1 MMDQSEITT
10 FGVIG
15 AGIMGRGIA
24 QIAAQAGMHVVL
36 GDLDGAALKTAH
48 ASIAKLIRR
57 LAEKGRISPP
67 DAEAAIARI
76 STVQLD
82 TAPGYAA
89 FSPCDV
95 VVEAVVE
102 RMDVKHAV
110 LVSLE
115 KTVSDNCIIATN
127 TSSLS
132 VTEFASAARVPE
144 RVAGYHFFNPVP
156 LMKLVE
162 VVAGVLTSPKT
173 ADRLVEVAHKLGH
186 LPVRATDTPGFLVN
200 HAGRAFGPEGLRI
213 LTEGIGD
220 HVDIDRVMTQAA
232 GFRMGPFELFDLIGL
247 DISHAVMESI
257 YHQYHEEPRYRPA
270 AIVAPRCAAGLLGR
284 KTGRGFY
291 IYDDGVKQVP
301 AEMPVPDLKGATR
314 PVWISAR
321 HPDLAASL
329 REFLAAGGA
338 EIDTA
343 VAPGPDSLIFLTP
356 LGEDTTTAALAE
368 GLDPKRA
375 LAVDCLVS
383 LERRLSLMHSPATD
397 PEFLDHARGLL
408 GGGGMAVTVIAD
420 SPGFIAQRILAMIVN
435 IGCDI
440 AQQKIATPSDIDL
453 AVERG
458 LGYPEGPL
466 KLGDRIGPA
475 RILEILDG
483 LHAFYRDPRYRPSPW
498 LIRRARLGLSLHH
511 TGL

>member
-1 MMDQSEITT
+1 MMDQSDSKT

-15 AGIMGRGIA
+15 AGIMGCGIA
-24 QIAAQAGMHVVL
+24 QIAAQAGMQVVL
-36 GDLDGAALKTAH
+36 GDLDGAALEKAH
-48 ASIAKLIRR
+48 ANIAKLIRR
-57 LAEKGRISPP
+57 LAEKGRISAA

-82 TAPGYAA
+82 KAPGYAA
-89 FSPCDV
+89 FAPCNV

-102 RMDVKHAV
+102 RMDVKHSV

-115 KTVSDNCIIATN
+115 GEVSDDCIIATN

-132 VTEFASAARVPE
+132 VTEFASAARLPE

-173 ADRLVEVAHKLGH
+173 ADRLVDIARDLGH
-186 LPVRATDTPGFLVN
+186 MPVRATDTPGFLVN

-213 LTEGIGD
+213 LTEGIAD
-220 HVDIDRVMTQAA
+220 HADIDRVMTEAA

-270 AIVAPRCAAGLLGR
+270 ALVAPRRAAGLLGR

-291 IYDDGVKQVP
+291 VYADGVKQVP
-301 AEMPVPDLKGATR
+301 AENPIPDLKDTGR
-314 PVWISAR
+314 PVWISSR
-321 HPDLAASL
+321 HADLAATL
-329 REFLAAGGA
+329 KEYLATRGCEFDDAA
-338 EIDTA
+338 T
-343 VAPGPDSLIFLTP
+343 PGPNSLIFLTP

-368 GLDPKRA
+368 GVDPKRA
-375 LAVDCLVS
+375 VAVDCLLP
-383 LERRLSLMHSPATD
+383 LERRLTLMHSPATD
-397 PEFLDHARGLL
+397 PDFLASACGIL
-408 GGGGMAVTVIAD
+408 GGHGTAVTTIAD
-420 SPGFIAQRILAMIVN
+420 SPGFIAQRVLAMIVN

-440 AQQKIATPSDIDL
+440 AQQKIATPGDIDL

-483 LHAFYRDPRYRPSPW
+483 LYAFYRDPRYRPSPW

-511 TGL
+511 TGP

>member
-1 MMDQSEITT
+1 
-10 FGVIG
+10 
-15 AGIMGRGIA
+15 
-24 QIAAQAGMHVVL
+24 
-36 GDLDGAALKTAH
+36 
-48 ASIAKLIRR
+48 
-57 LAEKGRISPP
+57 
-67 DAEAAIARI
+67 
-76 STVQLD
+76 
-82 TAPGYAA
+82 
-89 FSPCDV
+89 
-95 VVEAVVE
+95 
-102 RMDVKHAV
+102 
-110 LVSLE
+110 
-115 KTVSDNCIIATN
+115 
-127 TSSLS
+127 
-132 VTEFASAARVPE
+132 
-144 RVAGYHFFNPVP
+144 
-156 LMKLVE
+156 
-162 VVAGVLTSPKT
+162 
-173 ADRLVEVAHKLGH
+173 
-186 LPVRATDTPGFLVN
+186 
-200 HAGRAFGPEGLRI
+200 
-213 LTEGIGD
+213 
-220 HVDIDRVMTQAA
+220 
-232 GFRMGPFELFDLIGL
+232 
-247 DISHAVMESI
+247 
-257 YHQYHEEPRYRPA
+257 
-270 AIVAPRCAAGLLGR
+270 
-284 KTGRGFY
+284 
-291 IYDDGVKQVP
+291 
-301 AEMPVPDLKGATR
+301 MPVPDLKGATR

-375 LAVDCLVS
+375 LAVDCLVP
-383 LERRLSLMHSPATD
+383 LERRLCLMHSPATD
-397 PEFLDHARGLL
+397 PEFLDHARGLI
-408 GGGGMAVTVIAD
+408 GGDGTAVTVIAD

-511 TGL
+511 TGP

>member
-15 AGIMGRGIA
+15 AGVMGRGIA

-36 GDLDGAALKTAH
+36 GDLDGAALKKAH

-89 FSPCDV
+89 FSPCVV

-132 VTEFASAARVPE
+132 VTDFASAARVPE

-173 ADRLVEVAHKLGH
+173 ADRLVDIAQALGH

-213 LTEGIGD
+213 LTE
-220 HVDIDRVMTQAA
+220 
-232 GFRMGPFELFDLIGL
+232 
-247 DISHAVMESI
+247 
-257 YHQYHEEPRYRPA
+257 
-270 AIVAPRCAAGLLGR
+270 
-284 KTGRGFY
+284 
-291 IYDDGVKQVP
+291 
-301 AEMPVPDLKGATR
+301 
-314 PVWISAR
+314 
-321 HPDLAASL
+321 
-329 REFLAAGGA
+329 
-338 EIDTA
+338 
-343 VAPGPDSLIFLTP
+343 
-356 LGEDTTTAALAE
+356 
-368 GLDPKRA
+368 
-375 LAVDCLVS
+375 
-383 LERRLSLMHSPATD
+383 
-397 PEFLDHARGLL
+397 
-408 GGGGMAVTVIAD
+408 
-420 SPGFIAQRILAMIVN
+420 
-435 IGCDI
+435 
-440 AQQKIATPSDIDL
+440 
-453 AVERG
+453 
-458 LGYPEGPL
+458 
-466 KLGDRIGPA
+466 
-475 RILEILDG
+475 
-483 LHAFYRDPRYRPSPW
+483 
-498 LIRRARLGLSLHH
+498 
-511 TGL
+511 